1 MKKYIVMSFLF
12 LLLVSP
18 VSAKAVLQGQKNQSE
33 TVVSPTQKPVL
44 SPTGHEVQNRNQIQ
58 VKNQG
63 ESTQVAVQNKEKEQL
78 EEEIDKNMN
87 RVATQVQELI
97 ETVGAKGGIGTQ
109 VREIAQ
115 EQQKLQQRIKE
126 QYTSLSSRSNFAK
139 LMIGADEEAI
149 KELQQRL
156 MENEQIINK
165 LEKTKTATR
174 VRADLEKIEETIDL
188 MKYQNASLQS
198 KIQLEQKYKG
208 MFGWLLKLFR

>member
-1 MKKYIVMSFLF
+1 
-12 LLLVSP
+12 
-18 VSAKAVLQGQKNQSE
+18 
-33 TVVSPTQKPVL
+33 
-44 SPTGHEVQNRNQIQ
+44 
-58 VKNQG
+58 
-63 ESTQVAVQNKEKEQL
+63 
-78 EEEIDKNMN
+78 MN